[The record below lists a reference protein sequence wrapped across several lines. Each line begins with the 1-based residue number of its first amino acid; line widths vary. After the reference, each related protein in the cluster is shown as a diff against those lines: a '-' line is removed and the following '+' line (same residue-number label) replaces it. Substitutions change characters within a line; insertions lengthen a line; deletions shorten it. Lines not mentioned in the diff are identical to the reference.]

1 MSAPAPSTA
10 SPAVGWRPAP
20 GTPGVRLVATGSAV
34 PERELRNE
42 DLERMMDTSC
52 AWIEQRTGIRS
63 RRIVDPAREG
73 TFTLSRDALRNALA
87 AADMPGSALDLVV
100 VASCTGEMSCP
111 SVACRVAAAV
121 GAVPAGAFDLVAAC
135 SGFVYA
141 LNVADSLV
149 RSGRFRNVGVVG
161 CDAMT
166 TVVDYDDRSVSI
178 LFGDAAGAAI
188 LTADPDPQRGCIF
201 QSLGSDGSN
210 WESLY
215 MPRRAQDIPPADLA
229 NPIRL
234 GCLRMNGREVF
245 RFAVTK
251 FREVIEEALRST
263 NLRPADVSQFI
274 CHQSNI
280 RIIDAA
286 IEKIGLPREK
296 VHVNIDRFGNSSAG
310 SVGLCLDQ
318 VWRQGKLPE
327 GQPMVLVAFGGG
339 LTWASSVWRV

>member
-1 MSAPAPSTA
+1 MSRTAQSPVST
-10 SPAVGWRPAP
+10 SSGRSGGP
-20 GTPGVRLVATGSAV
+20 GSVGVRLVATGSAV
-34 PERELRNE
+34 PDRELHNS

-52 AWIEQRTGIRS
+52 EWIEQRTGIKS
-63 RRIVDPAREG
+63 RRIVDPAKEG
-73 TFTLSRDALRNALA
+73 TFTLARDALAKALDSA
-87 AADMPGSALDLVV
+87 AMKGSDLDLVL
-100 VASCTGEMSCP
+100 VASCTQEMSCP

-121 GAVPAGAFDLVAAC
+121 GAVPTPAFDLVAAC

-141 LNVADSLV
+141 MNVADSLV
-149 RSGRFRNVGVVG
+149 RSGRFRSIGVVG

-178 LFGDAAGAAI
+178 LFGDAGGAAI
-188 LTADPDPQRGCIF
+188 LVADPDPGRGCIH
-201 QSLGSDGSN
+201 QSLGADGTN

-215 MPRRAQDIPPADLA
+215 LPRRAQDVPSADRS

-251 FREVIEEALRST
+251 FREVIEEALTATGLSP
-263 NLRPADVSQFI
+263 NEVSQFI

-286 IEKIGLPREK
+286 IEKIGLPRDR
-296 VHVNIDRFGNSSAG
+296 VWVNIDRFGNSSAG
-310 SVGLCLDQ
+310 SVALCLDQ
-318 VWRQGKLPE
+318 VWRAGKIPVGE
-327 GQPMVLVAFGGG
+327 PMVMVAFGGG

>member
-1 MSAPAPSTA
+1 MPGMTLPATC
-10 SPAVGWRPAP
+10 
-20 GTPGVRLVATGSAV
+20 GVRLLGTGSKV
-34 PERELRNE
+34 PDRILANT
-42 DLERMMDTSC
+42 DLERMLDTTSD
-52 AWIEQRTGIRS
+52 WIIQRTGIVE

-73 TFTLSRDALRNALA
+73 TFTLSRDALRAALDSSGVDA
-87 AADMPGSALDLVV
+87 RELDLVI
-100 VASCTGEMSCP
+100 VASCTQEMSCP
-111 SVACRVAAAV
+111 SVACRIAAEV
-121 GAVPAGAFDLVAAC
+121 GAVPAAAFDLVAAC

-141 LNVADSLV
+141 INVADSLI
-149 RSGRFRNVGVVG
+149 RSGRFRTVAVVG
-161 CDAMT
+161 CDAMS

-188 LTADPDPQRGCIF
+188 LRADEDPTRGCIH
-201 QSLGSDGSN
+201 QSMHADGSN
-210 WESLY
+210 WETLY
-215 MPRRAQDIPPADLA
+215 MPRRMCDVPETDAD
-229 NPIRL
+229 NPIRI

-251 FREVIEEALRST
+251 FREVIEEALTASGLT
-263 NLRPADVSQFI
+263 PADVSQFI

-286 IEKIGLPREK
+286 IERIGLPREK

-318 VWRQGKLPE
+318 LWRAGKLPVGE
-327 GQPMVLVAFGGG
+327 PMILVAFGGG